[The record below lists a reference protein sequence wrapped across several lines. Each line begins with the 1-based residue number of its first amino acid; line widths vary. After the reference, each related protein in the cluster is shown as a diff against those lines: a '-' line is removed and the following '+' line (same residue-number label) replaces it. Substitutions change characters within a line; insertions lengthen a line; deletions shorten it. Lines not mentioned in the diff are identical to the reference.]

1 MKTTLNYLTEQS
13 STNLFRKLFEIRL
26 ELEDQTDERLNS
38 YEDEVAHITERID
51 DLLRLVIDDPTI

>member
-26 ELEDQTDERLNS
+26 ELEDSTDERLNS
-38 YEDEVAHITERID
+38 YEDEVAHIIERID
-51 DLLRLVIDDPTI
+51 RLLQLVIDDSSN

>member
-13 STNLFRKLFEIRL
+13 STNLFRKLFELRL

-38 YEDEVAHITERID
+38 YEDEVEHIIERID
-51 DLLRLVIDDPTI
+51 RLLQLVIDDSTI